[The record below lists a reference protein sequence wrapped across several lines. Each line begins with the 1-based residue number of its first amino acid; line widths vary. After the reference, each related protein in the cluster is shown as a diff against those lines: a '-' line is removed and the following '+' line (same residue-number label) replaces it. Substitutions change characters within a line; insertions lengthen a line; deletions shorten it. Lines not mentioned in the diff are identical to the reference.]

1 MIFKLYFI
9 LIISFISIIN
19 SQIIDTIIISGNKR
33 TDSQIILRELSHPLE
48 SKLDSTFLNQDKNK
62 LYNLGLFSEVN
73 IYRENN
79 IYKID
84 LIESFSIVPIPII
97 DHNED
102 ALDNKWTLGLGIVD
116 INFLGQN
123 QKVALGMTFLGDK
136 IYIANL
142 FNPWFFGN
150 HGSLEINLGNIDS
163 YNIFHDININKIFY
177 SVRVGGYFKDFHRLN
192 FLIGNTKY
200 ELDKTEKYNF
210 NQIIFGYLYD
220 KRNIY
225 IDPTRGFL
233 LGAKFSFN
241 KDIYDRN
248 DISRIS
254 FIFNYY
260 KIIHSKIFIDPVLA
274 FKVKALFKYPNFD
287 KLPIFE
293 HEYLGGENFIRGYK
307 SNKPPTDIRLE
318 YTNVIY
324 NSFELQS
331 TILARKNY
339 SFNSLPGF
347 EFGIDGLLFI
357 DIGLGS
363 NRYNEFY
370 LDKALVGYG
379 FGFKFFMSSGQNI
392 AVIFG
397 YNPYGQSHLHFRDD

>member
-1 MIFKLYFI
+1 MMKFKLYYI
-9 LIISFISIIN
+9 LFFLSISLIN
-19 SQIIDTIIISGNKR
+19 SQIIDSIIIRGNKR
-33 TDSQIILRELSHPLE
+33 TKEQIILRELSHNKGD
-48 SKLDSTFLNQDKNK
+48 KLDLALLIKDKNK
-62 LYNLGLFSEVN
+62 LYNLGLFSKVD
-73 IYRENN
+73 IYIEDN

-84 LIESFSIVPIPII
+84 LVETFSIIPVPLI
-97 DHNED
+97 DYDED
-102 ALDNKWTLGLGIVD
+102 DDKWTIGMALVD
-116 INFLGQN
+116 INFLGKN
-123 QKVALGMTFLGDK
+123 QKVSLEKTFTGDK
-136 IYIANL
+136 NNIIKL

-248 DISRIS
+248 DISKIS